1 MDKARLSIISI
12 QARLWRYIEACF
24 LPASLLSMSRRITPM
39 TRAAPQF
46 FDEPPQSLK
55 ITPYDHAHRVL
66 YIRLLDADRD
76 GADWREAVQV
86 LFGLD
91 PDRDPERCRQ
101 IHAAHLARAKWMTHT
116 GYRQLLD

>member
-1 MDKARLSIISI
+1 MAR
-12 QARLWRYIEACF
+12 A
-24 LPASLLSMSRRITPM
+24 TP
-39 TRAAPQF
+39 PF
-46 FDEPPQSLK
+46 FNEPPQGTK

-76 GADWREAVQV
+76 GADWREVVQI

-91 PDRDPERCRQ
+91 PDRDPERCRH
-101 IHAAHLARAKWMTHT
+101 IHAAHLARAKWMTQV